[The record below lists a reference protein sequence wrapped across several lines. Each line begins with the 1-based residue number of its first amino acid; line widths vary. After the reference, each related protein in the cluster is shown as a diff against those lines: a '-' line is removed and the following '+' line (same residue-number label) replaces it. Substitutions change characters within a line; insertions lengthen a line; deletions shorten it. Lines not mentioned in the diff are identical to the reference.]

1 MLCGLSIKG
10 KNCSS
15 WLFALNCISK
25 VLKYNALLKVWWIYN
40 AQHHEA
46 CSSLHS
52 WTDAA
57 SLFFFTNVRYSR
69 AACFSIC
76 VIAREP
82 KTQTDTDT
90 EVVSEWIKSG
100 VSCVYIRCVQ
110 RLILPHNTI
119 FYSIFYCA
127 VIKPEAPACIT
138 QTLKKILYHTVM
150 QSAYWVIALEV

>member
-1 MLCGLSIKG
+1 MFLI
-10 KNCSS
+10 
-15 WLFALNCISK
+15 
-25 VLKYNALLKVWWIYN
+25 ALLNW
-40 AQHHEA
+40 
-46 CSSLHS
+46 CG
-52 WTDAA
+52 TFG
-57 SLFFFTNVRYSR
+57 FFKNVRYSR

-76 VIAREP
+76 VIAGEP

-100 VSCVYIRCVQ
+100 VSGVYIRCVQ

-138 QTLKKILYHTVM
+138 QTLKKNPLSHSHAVSLLSHSLGSLDNSVGENSDGMLFYNILKRK
-150 QSAYWVIALEV
+150 QSCCCVSW